1 MDYFI
6 IQNDETRGPY
16 TLGQLRT
23 MWDSGIIT
31 GETMHYQEGY
41 SDWLPMS
48 TILHKLEPKVSVVQS
63 SAPHSSTRDQVDI
76 PRHESGSKRSSRR
89 NKAIGAVMMCV
100 SVPGFIGSAESD
112 SEVGMMISLALF
124 LGGIILFVIGR
135 FQE

>member
-6 IQNDETRGPY
+6 IQNDETKGPY
-16 TLGQLRT
+16 TIGQLRT
-23 MWDSGIIT
+23 MWDSGVIT

-48 TILHKLEPKVSVVQS
+48 TILHKLEPKVSGGQS
-63 SAPHSSTRDQVDI
+63 GVPPSPTRDDLDI
-76 PRHESGSKRSSRR
+76 PRHESRSKRLSRH
-89 NKAIGAVMMCV
+89 NKAIGAAMMCV
-100 SVPGFIGSAESD
+100 SVPGCIGSAESD
-112 SEVGMMISLALF
+112 SEVGMMVSLALF